1 MSTLLEVLG
10 LNYETKAL
18 NIGTNAQKEPWFTKM
33 NPNGKIP
40 TLVDQSTGITISETA
55 AIMTYLTDN
64 YDKDYKYSFKPGTPN
79 YYKHLELLYFQM
91 AGIGPMQGQ
100 ANHFIKF
107 APEKI
112 PYGINRYTNE
122 TKRLYGV
129 LNEYLQRNEAN
140 GPYLVGN
147 HYSVADF
154 ALFSWAACLPF
165 IGIDFKEFPLVTN
178 WMKELLKVPGVV
190 KGFKVPTEYKLPD
203 FD

>member
-1 MSTLLEVLG
+1 MVTSFLFFW
-10 LNYETKAL
+10 NYEVKSVDFSS
-18 NIGTNAQKEPWFTKM
+18 NEQKEPC
-33 NPNGKIP
+33 NGRLPI
-40 TLVDQSTGITISETA
+40 LVDQSTVITIIETA
-55 AIMTYLTDN
+55 AIITYLTET
-64 YDKDYKYSFKPGTPN
+64 YDKDFKYSLKQGKE

-100 ANHFIKF
+100 ANHFVKF
-107 APEKI
+107 APETI

-154 ALFSWAACLPF
+154 ALFSWAVFLPF

-178 WMKELLKVPGVV
+178 WMKELLKVPEVV
-190 KGFKVPTEYKLPD
+190 KGFKVPTEYKLPEL
-203 FD
+203 